1 MYSIH
6 LPQFCRAIP
15 SLLLTTNVV
24 GDPGTSFNDLRRMEG
39 RIKHGATSGFAAWS
53 PGKQY
58 YLKGYPLHYKKVT
71 SQIDHIRDML
81 SIFYFIEKTS
91 SRVHIFNFL
100 VFLAP
105 HDFLTR
111 WCQAW
116 P

>member
-1 MYSIH
+1 MTLGGWKAESNME
-6 LPQFCRAIP
+6 LP
-15 SLLLTTNVV
+15 VV
-24 GDPGTSFNDLRRMEG
+24 LQ
-39 RIKHGATSGFAAWS
+39 HGPLGSN
-53 PGKQY
+53 
-58 YLKGYPLHYKKVT
+58 LKGYPLHYKKVT

-91 SRVHIFNFL
+91 SRVDIFNFL

-105 HDFLTR
+105 HDFLTL